1 MSDLIASGRI
11 VDIVLGFVVLE
22 IALLTVYRRVSGR
35 GIATLD
41 LLFNLLA
48 GVCLLLALRSALV
61 GAAWIW
67 IAVWLSAA
75 LLAHVADLARR
86 WRR

>member
-1 MSDLIASGRI
+1 MSDLIANGRI

-35 GIATLD
+35 GIAARD

-48 GVCLLLALRSALV
+48 GVCLLLALRSALA